1 MSQKIKQSKNFII
14 GYNGNKPI
22 VADVIYAEQNEP
34 QPLIIYC
41 HGYKGYKDWG
51 AWHLAG
57 RAFAEA
63 GFAFLKF
70 NFSHNGGTFEQP
82 IDFPDLEAFGHDNF
96 SKQMSD
102 LEQVI
107 NFALE
112 NEKPLPK
119 IDTKNITLIG
129 HSRGGGIASLMAN
142 ENKHISNLITWSS
155 VSNYKSRFPTNEKL
169 EQWKKE
175 GVYHVKNGRTD
186 QNMPHYYQF
195 YEDFLA
201 NENRFNIKNAVQ
213 NLRQPFLIIHG
224 DKDETVKLQEAHNLD
239 EWCDHAQ
246 LKIMPNATHTY
257 NTKQPWDKEELSTEL
272 KETVDESIKF
282 LKNLNR
288 SALSKK
294 TGQFR

>member
-1 MSQKIKQSKNFII
+1 MSEKIKQTSNFII
-14 GYNGNKPI
+14 GYNNDKPI
-22 VADVIYAEQNEP
+22 VADITYTDNSKP

-57 RAFAEA
+57 QAFAKT

-107 NFALE
+107 NFAVE
-112 NEKPLPK
+112 NKKPLPK
-119 IDTKNITLIG
+119 IDANNITLIG
-129 HSRGGGIASLMAN
+129 HSRGGGIACLMAN
-142 ENKHISNLITWSS
+142 ENKNVSNLITWSS
-155 VSNYKSRFPTNEKL
+155 VSDYKSRFPNSEKL
-169 EQWKKE
+169 EQWKKDD
-175 GVYHVKNGRTD
+175 VYYVKNGRTHQD
-186 QNMPHYYQF
+186 MPHYYQF

-201 NENRFNIKNAVQ
+201 NEKRFNIKNAVQ
-213 NLRQPFLIIHG
+213 SLKQPFLIIHG
-224 DKDETVKLQEAHNLD
+224 KDDETVKLQEADNLN

-246 LKIMPNATHTY
+246 LKFIPNATHTY
-257 NTKQPWDKEELSTEL
+257 NTKQPWAKDELSTEL
-272 KETVDESIKF
+272 KHAVKESISF
-282 LKNLNR
+282 LKNTN
-288 SALSKK
+288 
-294 TGQFR
+294 